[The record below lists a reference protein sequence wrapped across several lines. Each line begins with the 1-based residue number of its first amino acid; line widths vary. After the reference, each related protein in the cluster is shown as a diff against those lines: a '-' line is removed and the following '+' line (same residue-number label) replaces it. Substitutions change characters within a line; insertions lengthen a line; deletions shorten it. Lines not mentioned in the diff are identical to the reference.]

1 MSHDI
6 RTPMNVIMGFANIA
20 RQHAGDP
27 AKIQDC
33 LDKILTSGQ
42 SLQALI
48 DAGHDVC
55 AVYTQPDKPQGRKQI
70 LTAPPVKTLALE
82 HDIPVFQPNTLKNED
97 EQARL
102 RELAP
107 EVIIVV
113 AYGKLLPKAVLD
125 IPPHGC
131 INVHGSLLPRWRG
144 AAPIQW
150 AVIAGDEMAGVTT
163 MQMAEGLDTGDMLLT
178 YETKVGEKE
187 TAGELFDRLA
197 QSGAELLTQTLV
209 KLDEIEPRPQDDA
222 QSCYAHM
229 LDKQMAV
236 IDWSKSAHEIDCLIR
251 GLNPWPIALTT
262 LSGERLKVFDAEK
275 AAGNGEPGTVLE
287 ADPKKGLTV
296 ACGEGALGLTEIQLV
311 GGKRMKATDFL
322 RGHAIEVGTKL
333 GDE

>member
-1 MSHDI
+1 MRI
-6 RTPMNVIMGFANIA
+6 VFMGTPDFAV
-20 RQHAGDP
+20 P
-27 AKIQDC
+27 
-33 LDKILTSGQ
+33 

-82 HDIPVFQPNTLKNED
+82 HDIPVFQPNTLKNGD

-209 KLDEIEPRPQDDA
+209 KLDEITPRPQDDA

-262 LSGERLKVFDAEK
+262 LSGERLKVFAAEK
-275 AAGNGEPGTVLE
+275 ANGRGEPGTVLE

>member
-1 MSHDI
+1 MRI
-6 RTPMNVIMGFANIA
+6 VFMGTPDFAV
-20 RQHAGDP
+20 P
-27 AKIQDC
+27 
-33 LDKILTSGQ
+33 

-262 LSGERLKVFDAEK
+262 LSGERLKVFAAEK

-296 ACGEGALGLTEIQLV
+296 ACGEGALRLTEIQMV

-333 GDE
+333 N

>member
-1 MSHDI
+1 MRI
-6 RTPMNVIMGFANIA
+6 VFMGTPDFAV
-20 RQHAGDP
+20 P
-27 AKIQDC
+27 
-33 LDKILTSGQ
+33 

-113 AYGKLLPKAVLD
+113 AYGKLLPKAVLN

-209 KLDEIEPRPQDDA
+209 KLDEITPRPQDDA

-262 LSGERLKVFDAEK
+262 LSGERLKVFAAEK

-296 ACGEGALGLTEIQLV
+296 ACGEGALKLIEIQLV

-322 RGHAIEVGTKL
+322 RGHVIEVGTKL

>member
-1 MSHDI
+1 MRI
-6 RTPMNVIMGFANIA
+6 VFMGTPDFAV
-20 RQHAGDP
+20 P
-27 AKIQDC
+27 
-33 LDKILTSGQ
+33 

-97 EQARL
+97 EQARP

-163 MQMAEGLDTGDMLLT
+163 MQMAEGLGTGDMLLT

-197 QSGAELLTQTLV
+197 QSGAELLTETLV
-209 KLDEIEPRPQDDA
+209 KLNDITPRPQDDA

-262 LSGERLKVFDAEK
+262 LSGERLKVFAAEK

-296 ACGEGALGLTEIQLV
+296 ACGEGALRLTEIQLV

>member
-1 MSHDI
+1 MRI
-6 RTPMNVIMGFANIA
+6 VFMGTPDFAV
-20 RQHAGDP
+20 P
-27 AKIQDC
+27 
-33 LDKILTSGQ
+33 

-131 INVHGSLLPRWRG
+131 INMHGSLLPRWRG

-197 QSGAELLTQTLV
+197 QSGAELLIQTLV
-209 KLDEIEPRPQDDA
+209 KLDEITPRPQDDA

-262 LSGERLKVFDAEK
+262 LSGERLKVFAAEK

-287 ADPKKGLTV
+287 ADPKKRLTV
-296 ACGEGALGLTEIQLV
+296 ACGEGALRLTEIQLV

>member
-1 MSHDI
+1 MRI
-6 RTPMNVIMGFANIA
+6 VFMGTPDFAV
-20 RQHAGDP
+20 P
-27 AKIQDC
+27 
-33 LDKILTSGQ
+33 

-178 YETKVGEKE
+178 YETKIGEQE

-209 KLDEIEPRPQDDA
+209 KLDEITPRPQDDA

-262 LSGERLKVFDAEK
+262 LSGERLKVFAAEK
-275 AAGNGEPGTVLE
+275 ANGRGEPGTVLE

-296 ACGEGALGLTEIQLV
+296 ACGEGALKLTEIQLV

>member
-1 MSHDI
+1 MRI
-6 RTPMNVIMGFANIA
+6 VFMGTPDFAV
-20 RQHAGDP
+20 P
-27 AKIQDC
+27 
-33 LDKILTSGQ
+33 

-70 LTAPPVKTLALE
+70 LTAPQVKTLALE

-150 AVIAGDEMAGVTT
+150 AVIAGDEKAGVTT

-178 YETKVGEKE
+178 YETKVGERE

-209 KLDEIEPRPQDDA
+209 KLDEITPRPQDDA

-262 LSGERLKVFDAEK
+262 LSGERLKVFAAEK

-296 ACGEGALGLTEIQLV
+296 ACGEGALKLIEIQLV

-322 RGHAIEVGTKL
+322 RGHVIEVGTKL
-333 GDE
+333 N

>member
-1 MSHDI
+1 MRI
-6 RTPMNVIMGFANIA
+6 VFMGTPDFAV
-20 RQHAGDP
+20 P
-27 AKIQDC
+27 
-33 LDKILTSGQ
+33 

-197 QSGAELLTQTLV
+197 QSGAELLTETLV
-209 KLDEIEPRPQDDA
+209 KLDEITPRPQDDA

-262 LSGERLKVFDAEK
+262 LSGERLKVFAAEK
-275 AAGNGEPGTVLE
+275 AAGNGEPGAVLE

-296 ACGEGALGLTEIQLV
+296 ACGEGALKLTEIQLV
-311 GGKRMKATDFL
+311 GGKRMKTTDFL

-333 GDE
+333 N

>member
-1 MSHDI
+1 MRI
-6 RTPMNVIMGFANIA
+6 VFMGTPDFAV
-20 RQHAGDP
+20 P
-27 AKIQDC
+27 
-33 LDKILTSGQ
+33 

-70 LTAPPVKTLALE
+70 LTAPPVKTLALA

-150 AVIAGDEMAGVTT
+150 AVIAGDEKAGVTT

-178 YETKVGEKE
+178 YETTVGETE

-197 QSGAELLTQTLV
+197 QAGAELLTETLV
-209 KLDEIEPRPQDDA
+209 KLDEITPRPQDDA

-262 LSGERLKVFDAEK
+262 LSGERLKVFAAEK

-296 ACGEGALGLTEIQLV
+296 ACGEGALKLIEIQLV

-322 RGHAIEVGTKL
+322 RGHVIEVGTKL

>member
-1 MSHDI
+1 MRI
-6 RTPMNVIMGFANIA
+6 VFMGTPDFAV
-20 RQHAGDP
+20 P
-27 AKIQDC
+27 
-33 LDKILTSGQ
+33 

-82 HDIPVFQPNTLKNED
+82 HDIPVFQPSTLKNED

-178 YETKVGEKE
+178 YETKVGETE

-262 LSGERLKVFDAEK
+262 LSGERLKVFAAEK

>member
-1 MSHDI
+1 MRI
-6 RTPMNVIMGFANIA
+6 VFMGTPDFAV
-20 RQHAGDP
+20 P
-27 AKIQDC
+27 
-33 LDKILTSGQ
+33 

-163 MQMAEGLDTGDMLLT
+163 MKMAEGLDTGDMLLT

-209 KLDEIEPRPQDDA
+209 KLDEITPRPQDDA

-262 LSGERLKVFDAEK
+262 LSGERLKVFAAEK
-275 AAGNGEPGTVLE
+275 ANGNGEPGTVLE

-296 ACGEGALGLTEIQLV
+296 ACGEGALRLTEIQLV

-333 GDE
+333 N

>member
-1 MSHDI
+1 MRI
-6 RTPMNVIMGFANIA
+6 VFMGTPDFAV
-20 RQHAGDP
+20 P
-27 AKIQDC
+27 
-33 LDKILTSGQ
+33 

-178 YETKVGEKE
+178 YETKVGETE

-209 KLDEIEPRPQDDA
+209 KLDEITPRPQDDA

-262 LSGERLKVFDAEK
+262 LSGERLKVFAAEK

-296 ACGEGALGLTEIQLV
+296 ACGEGALRLTEIQLV

-322 RGHAIEVGTKL
+322 RGHSVAQGVKL
-333 GDE
+333 GD

>member
-1 MSHDI
+1 MRI
-6 RTPMNVIMGFANIA
+6 VFMGTPDFAV
-20 RQHAGDP
+20 P
-27 AKIQDC
+27 
-33 LDKILTSGQ
+33 

-262 LSGERLKVFDAEK
+262 LSGERLKVFAAEK

-296 ACGEGALGLTEIQLV
+296 ACGEGALKLTEIQLV

-322 RGHAIEVGTKL
+322 RGHVIEVGTKL
-333 GDE
+333 N

>member
-1 MSHDI
+1 MRI
-6 RTPMNVIMGFANIA
+6 VFMGTPDFAV
-20 RQHAGDP
+20 P
-27 AKIQDC
+27 
-33 LDKILTSGQ
+33 

-178 YETKVGEKE
+178 YETRVGEKE

-209 KLDEIEPRPQDDA
+209 KLDEITPRPQDDA

-251 GLNPWPIALTT
+251 GLNPWPIALTA
-262 LSGERLKVFDAEK
+262 LSGERLKVFAAEK
-275 AAGNGEPGTVLE
+275 ANGNGEPGTVLE

>member
-1 MSHDI
+1 MKI
-6 RTPMNVIMGFANIA
+6 VFMGTPDFAVPTLEA
-20 RQHAGDP
+20 
-27 AKIQDC
+27 
-33 LDKILTSGQ
+33 LYQ
-42 SLQALI
+42 SRHEVA
-48 DAGHDVC
+48 
-55 AVYTQPDKPQGRKQI
+55 AVVTQPDKPKGRGK
-70 LTAPPVKTLALE
+70 AMAMPPVKEKALE
-82 HDIPVFQPNTLKNED
+82 YGIPVYQPVRVRKD
-97 EQARL
+97 EAFFE
-102 RELAP
+102 ELTKIQP
-107 EVIIVV
+107 DVIVV
-113 AYGKLLPKAVLD
+113 IAFGQILPERILNLPKYGCINIHASLLPKY
-125 IPPHGC
+125 
-131 INVHGSLLPRWRG
+131 RG

-197 QSGAELLTQTLV
+197 QSGAELLTETLV
-209 KLDEIEPRPQDDA
+209 KLNDITPRPQDDA

-262 LSGERLKVFDAEK
+262 LSGERLKVFAAEK

-296 ACGEGALGLTEIQLV
+296 ACGEGALRLTEIQLV

>member
-1 MSHDI
+1 MRI
-6 RTPMNVIMGFANIA
+6 VFMGTPDFAV
-20 RQHAGDP
+20 P
-27 AKIQDC
+27 
-33 LDKILTSGQ
+33 

-209 KLDEIEPRPQDDA
+209 KLDEITPRPQDDA

-262 LSGERLKVFDAEK
+262 LSGERLKVFAAEK
-275 AAGNGEPGTVLE
+275 AAGNGVPGTVLE
-287 ADPKKGLTV
+287 ANPKKGLTV
-296 ACGEGALGLTEIQLV
+296 ACGEGALKLTEIQLV

-333 GDE
+333 N

>member
-1 MSHDI
+1 MRI
-6 RTPMNVIMGFANIA
+6 VFMGTPDFAV
-20 RQHAGDP
+20 P
-27 AKIQDC
+27 
-33 LDKILTSGQ
+33 

-197 QSGAELLTQTLV
+197 QSGAELLIETLV
-209 KLDEIEPRPQDDA
+209 KLNDIIPRPQDDA

-262 LSGERLKVFDAEK
+262 LSGERLKVFAAEK
-275 AAGNGEPGTVLE
+275 ANGNGEPGTVLE
-287 ADPKKGLTV
+287 ANPKKGLTV
-296 ACGEGALGLTEIQLV
+296 ACGEGALKLTEIQLV

>member
-1 MSHDI
+1 MRI
-6 RTPMNVIMGFANIA
+6 VFMGTPDFAV
-20 RQHAGDP
+20 P
-27 AKIQDC
+27 
-33 LDKILTSGQ
+33 

-82 HDIPVFQPNTLKNED
+82 HNIPVFQPNTLKNED

-178 YETKVGEKE
+178 FETKVGEQE

-197 QSGAELLTQTLV
+197 LAGAELLT
-209 KLDEIEPRPQDDA
+209 
-222 QSCYAHM
+222 
-229 LDKQMAV
+229 
-236 IDWSKSAHEIDCLIR
+236 
-251 GLNPWPIALTT
+251 
-262 LSGERLKVFDAEK
+262 
-275 AAGNGEPGTVLE
+275 
-287 ADPKKGLTV
+287 
-296 ACGEGALGLTEIQLV
+296 
-311 GGKRMKATDFL
+311 
-322 RGHAIEVGTKL
+322 
-333 GDE
+333 

>member
-1 MSHDI
+1 MRI
-6 RTPMNVIMGFANIA
+6 VFMGTPDFAV
-20 RQHAGDP
+20 P
-27 AKIQDC
+27 
-33 LDKILTSGQ
+33 

-178 YETKVGEKE
+178 YETKVGERE

-209 KLDEIEPRPQDDA
+209 KLDEITPRPQDDA

-262 LSGERLKVFDAEK
+262 LSGERLKVFAAEK

-296 ACGEGALGLTEIQLV
+296 ACGEGALKLIEIQLV

-322 RGHAIEVGTKL
+322 RGHVIEVGTKL
-333 GDE
+333 N

>member
-1 MSHDI
+1 MRI
-6 RTPMNVIMGFANIA
+6 VFMGTPDFAV
-20 RQHAGDP
+20 P
-27 AKIQDC
+27 
-33 LDKILTSGQ
+33 

-70 LTAPPVKTLALE
+70 LTAPPVKTLALA
-82 HDIPVFQPNTLKNED
+82 HNIPVFQPNTLKNED

-197 QSGAELLTQTLV
+197 QAGAELLTQTLV
-209 KLDEIEPRPQDDA
+209 KLNEITPRPQDDA

-236 IDWSKSAHEIDCLIR
+236 IDWSRSAHEIDCLIR

-262 LSGERLKVFDAEK
+262 LSGERLKVFAAEK
-275 AAGNGEPGTVLE
+275 ANGRGEPGTVLE

-296 ACGEGALGLTEIQLV
+296 ACGEGALKLTEIQLV

-333 GDE
+333 N

>member
-1 MSHDI
+1 MRI
-6 RTPMNVIMGFANIA
+6 VFMGTPDFAV
-20 RQHAGDP
+20 P
-27 AKIQDC
+27 
-33 LDKILTSGQ
+33 

-70 LTAPPVKTLALE
+70 LTASPVKTLALE

-209 KLDEIEPRPQDDA
+209 KLDEITPRPQDDA

-262 LSGERLKVFDAEK
+262 LSGERLKVFAAEK

-296 ACGEGALGLTEIQLV
+296 ACGEGALKLTEIQLV
-311 GGKRMKATDFL
+311 GGKRMKANDFL

-333 GDE
+333 N

>member
-1 MSHDI
+1 MRI
-6 RTPMNVIMGFANIA
+6 VFMGTPDFAV
-20 RQHAGDP
+20 P
-27 AKIQDC
+27 
-33 LDKILTSGQ
+33 

-209 KLDEIEPRPQDDA
+209 KLDEITPRPQDDA

-251 GLNPWPIALTT
+251 GLNPWPIALTA
-262 LSGERLKVFDAEK
+262 LSGERLKVFAAEK
-275 AAGNGEPGTVLE
+275 ANGNGEPGTVLE

-296 ACGEGALGLTEIQLV
+296 ACGEGALKLTEIQLV

>member
-1 MSHDI
+1 MRI
-6 RTPMNVIMGFANIA
+6 VFMGTPDFAV
-20 RQHAGDP
+20 P
-27 AKIQDC
+27 
-33 LDKILTSGQ
+33 

-97 EQARL
+97 EQACL

-209 KLDEIEPRPQDDA
+209 KLDEITPRPQDDA

-262 LSGERLKVFDAEK
+262 LSGERLKVFAAEK

>member
-1 MSHDI
+1 MRI
-6 RTPMNVIMGFANIA
+6 VFMGTPDFAV
-20 RQHAGDP
+20 P
-27 AKIQDC
+27 
-33 LDKILTSGQ
+33 

-209 KLDEIEPRPQDDA
+209 KLDEITPRPQDDA

-236 IDWSKSAHEIDCLIR
+236 IDWSRSAHEIDCLIR
-251 GLNPWPIALTT
+251 GLNPWPIALTA
-262 LSGERLKVFDAEK
+262 LSGERLKVFAAEK
-275 AAGNGEPGTVLE
+275 TAGNGEPGTVLE

-333 GDE
+333 GEE

>member
-1 MSHDI
+1 MRI
-6 RTPMNVIMGFANIA
+6 VFMGTPDFAV
-20 RQHAGDP
+20 P
-27 AKIQDC
+27 
-33 LDKILTSGQ
+33 

-209 KLDEIEPRPQDDA
+209 KLDEITPRPQDEA

-251 GLNPWPIALTT
+251 GLNPWPSALTT
-262 LSGERLKVFDAEK
+262 LSGERLKVFAAEK
-275 AAGNGEPGTVLE
+275 ANGNGEPGTVLE